1 MFRLTRL
8 VERCR
13 GLGQV
18 LRDPLRKPLSQMVRE
33 AADVARRSGAYPEWY
48 FLSFVYRRDAGPYA
62 EYLVRDQYQKL
73 KVLEQDE
80 LYALLDDKLRFH
92 ERFRDTDCVL
102 PHLLAHNEGNVF
114 RVGETVRHVGDSRG
128 FADLMDELRAR
139 SASGS
144 IFVKPVD
151 GMQGRHCRRIDAA
164 STDLGELHAMTVKRR
179 FLFEETLVQ
188 HAALDA
194 IFPRSVN
201 TIRAV
206 TCAAPGAPPVVAGAL
221 LRLGVGASAVDNAS
235 QGGIFVGIDLE
246 TGRLRSLARRLFKQG
261 GDVHTTHPDTGFRF
275 EGFEIPHFGA
285 ALATAVKAAT
295 HVPHPLVGWDLAVTR
310 TGPVLIEGNALPD
323 LATIEMAG
331 GRGLMACSS
340 FRKLYEHVTAAA

>member
-1 MFRLTRL
+1 MHQLTRW

-13 GLGQV
+13 ALGQV
-18 LRDPLRKPLSQMVRE
+18 LRDPMRKPLSHMVRE
-33 AADVARRSGAYPEWY
+33 AADVARRSSAYPEWY
-48 FLSFVYRRDAGPYA
+48 FLSFVYRRDAGPYS

-92 ERFRDTDCVL
+92 ERFRDTGCVL
-102 PHLLAHNEGNVF
+102 LHLLAHNEGNVF

-128 FADLMDELRAR
+128 FADLMGELRAR

-144 IFVKPVD
+144 VFAKPVD
-151 GMQGRHCRRIDAA
+151 GRQGRHCRRIDAA
-164 STDLGELHAMTVKRR
+164 STDLGELHAKTLQRR

-188 HAALDA
+188 HTALGG

-206 TCAAPGAPPVVAGAL
+206 TCAAPGAPPVVAAAL
-221 LRLGVGASAVDNAS
+221 LRLGVGVSAVDNAS
-235 QGGIFVGIDLE
+235 QGGIFVGIDVE
-246 TGRLRSLARRLFKQG
+246 TGRLRPLARRFFKHG
-261 GDVHTTHPDTGFRF
+261 GDVHAMHPDTGFRF
-275 EGFEIPHFGA
+275 EGFEIPHFPA
-285 ALATAVKAAT
+285 ARATAVKAAT
-295 HVPHPLVGWDLAVTR
+295 RVPHPLVGWDLAITQ

-323 LATIEMAG
+323 LPIMEIAG
-331 GRGLMACSS
+331 GRGLMVARRSASS
-340 FRKLYEHVTAAA
+340 TSM